1 MMRATKD
8 SGIAWIGDIP
18 GCWEIDKLK
27 YHLKRN
33 EPKNPGEVVVLS
45 LYRELGVIPKDNVT
59 PSATQIR
66 SIVGTPN

>member
-27 YHLKRN
+27 YHLIDTLNNTHQRK
-33 EPKNPGEVVVLS
+33 S
-45 LYRELGVIPKDNVT
+45 
-59 PSATQIR
+59 PSIALWSDAR
-66 SIVGTPN
+66 